1 MISLEPIK
9 STLPAG
15 TPISEEVMR
24 VVEDATFVLAN
35 KGIRTE
41 VILKADIRPGYTNMM
56 QTKVQK
62 VEGFLGDGK

>member
-1 MISLEPIK
+1 M
-9 STLPAG
+9 PAG

>member
-1 MISLEPIK
+1 
-9 STLPAG
+9 
-15 TPISEEVMR
+15 MR